1 MMASTSR
8 FRVVSEDDIESVLQ
22 SAIPEKTK
30 QATKYGI
37 KIFKDWFQSTQ
48 KEITTPIEQQTK
60 AKFNTCLQK
69 FYVSVR
75 RTNGEP
81 FKVSSLKAI

>member
-37 KIFKDWFQSTQ
+37 KIFKGKWPKISEKKNLSSYQIHSTTDGYVNENKVA
-48 KEITTPIEQQTK
+48 KE
-60 AKFNTCLQK
+60 N
-69 FYVSVR
+69 
-75 RTNGEP
+75 
-81 FKVSSLKAI
+81 